1 MSDETSEAT
10 LPATPEVDTDSDAD
24 VDAPAATQAQAEG
37 SDEAP
42 KAEAPAESAES
53 ESPEPEAAA
62 APAEPEPAPE
72 PTYVVR
78 RQSVVMRTGSC
89 DMRVGTGAIDQLGQA
104 AKIAAG
110 KPCRTLLVHGDDVD
124 AELVE
129 RCRRLLLDAGFK
141 ASITSVAA
149 GRASRSL
156 VHVEELYA
164 AMAEAHVTADDPVV
178 VIGDADVISCAIFA
192 GATWHTGSPVVSVPT
207 TLDGVVDV
215 TVTPRA
221 IDAPGAPDMLAC
233 RGNARFA
240 ICDPS
245 VFAAHRDTDGELM
258 GRAVMVAG
266 CVAAGENSFNELCVR
281 ADGIIAAEEDTLVEA
296 ILDVTKSR
304 ARVASSSALAMR
316 QGILYGRSMGRAL
329 EQVVAEA
336 PAPDER
342 LLVDENPGSARLF
355 GEALRISARLAAA
368 RQAPDDK
375 LVDFVFTQDALL
387 DKFGLTEVACDL
399 KAEALAEALQADEL
413 QRSNRCMIP
422 LPLGYGRVR
431 FTSLEADMLAEHLGA
446 WCKSRRKL
454 ARRRARKA

>member
-1 MSDETSEAT
+1 MSDETSEAQV
-10 LPATPEVDTDSDAD
+10 PD
-24 VDAPAATQAQAEG
+24 Q
-37 SDEAP
+37 
-42 KAEAPAESAES
+42 
-53 ESPEPEAAA
+53 PEAATEPPA
-62 APAEPEPAPE
+62 APEPAPA
-72 PTYVVR
+72 PVVR
-78 RQSVVMRTGSC
+78 RQSIVMRTGSC
-89 DMRVGTGAIDQLGQA
+89 DMRVGTGALEQLGQA

-110 KPCRTLLVHGDDVD
+110 KPCRALLVQGEDVD

-129 RCRRLLLDAGFK
+129 RCRRLLVDQGFSV
-141 ASITSVAA
+141 SITSVVA

-156 VHVEELYA
+156 EHVSELYA
-164 AMAEAHVTADDPVV
+164 SMAAAHITADDPLVAV
-178 VIGDADVISCAIFA
+178 GDADVLSTAIFA
-192 GATWHTGSPVVSVPT
+192 GATWHTGSPVVLVPT
-207 TLDGVVDV
+207 TLDGAIDV

-221 IDAPGAPDMLAC
+221 IDAPGSPDMLSC

-245 VFAAHRDTDGELM
+245 VMAAGRNTDGELM

-266 CVAAGENSFNELCVR
+266 CVSAGENSFSELCVR
-281 ADGIIAAEEDTLVEA
+281 ADGIIEGRETELVDA

-329 EQVVAEA
+329 ERAFAAA
-336 PAPDER
+336 PTADER
-342 LLVDENPGSARLF
+342 FATEENPGRARLF

-368 RQAPDDK
+368 RQAPDDA

-387 DKFGLTEVACDL
+387 EKFGLTEVACVLDASELAAAL
-399 KAEALAEALQADEL
+399 KVDEL

-422 LPLGYGRVR
+422 LPLGFGRVR
-431 FTSLEADMLAEHLGA
+431 FTSLEDDMVAEHLGA

-454 ARRRARKA
+454 ARRRAREA